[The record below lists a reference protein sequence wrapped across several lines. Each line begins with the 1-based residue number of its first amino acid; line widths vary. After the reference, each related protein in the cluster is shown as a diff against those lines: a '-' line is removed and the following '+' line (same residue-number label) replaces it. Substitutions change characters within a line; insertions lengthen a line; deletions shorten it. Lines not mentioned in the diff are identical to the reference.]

1 MTTQA
6 QNSNNLREDAAKLE
20 AAGMPEDAAKFRATA
35 TKIDDAT
42 IADKVVA
49 FINRFVALPDE
60 RMADMA
66 ALWVI
71 HTWTFDA
78 AYATPYLYI
87 TSAEKQSGKT
97 RFMEVLSEL
106 ARNSIMAANVGSA
119 VFRTI
124 ENARPSLF
132 IDEVDTIYS
141 GGKNED
147 LRGVLN
153 SGYRHSGYALRFVPG
168 KGGGDTEKFS
178 TFCPKVLAG
187 IDNANMPDTIRDR
200 CITFTLKRKPAG
212 AEVERFMIRK
222 VEAEIEAL
230 TAEIREWAHANV
242 DALMDIEPEIIE
254 DISDRAF
261 EIVEPLLAI
270 AERIPGWHNRAREAA
285 AHLLRGEVQ
294 TLSPQ
299 AQALIAARDWM
310 DANGTDRIPS
320 AVLAD
325 LVGVNTKKLGVIL
338 KPYEIRPTTGRM
350 NTGSAPQKMYK
361 RKDFEDA
368 WGRYL

>member
-1 MTTQA
+1 MNSQA
-6 QNSNNLREDAAKLE
+6 QNNGN
-20 AAGMPEDAAKFRATA
+20 
-35 TKIDDAT
+35 IT

-49 FINRFVALPDE
+49 FINRFVALPDDK
-60 RMADMA
+60 MADVA
-66 ALWVI
+66 ALWVL

-106 ARNSIMAANVGSA
+106 SRNSIIAANVGSA
-119 VFRTI
+119 IFRAI

-153 SGYRHSGYALRFVPG
+153 SGYRHSGYALRYVPG
-168 KGGGDTEKFS
+168 KDGGSTEKFS

-187 IDNANMPDTIRDR
+187 IDNAAMPDTIRDR
-200 CITFTLKRKPAG
+200 CITFTLKRKAAG

-222 VEAEIEAL
+222 VEKEIDAL
-230 TAEIREWAHANV
+230 LEEIKEWATNNL
-242 DALMDIEPEIIE
+242 DSLLDIEPDIIE
-254 DISDRAF
+254 EISDRAF
-261 EIVEPLLAI
+261 EIAEPLLAI
-270 AERIPGWHNRAREAA
+270 AERIPGWRDRSREAVT
-285 AHLLRGEVQ
+285 HMLRGEVA

-299 AQALIAARDWM
+299 AQTLIAAREWM
-310 DANGTDRIPS
+310 DENATDRIPS
-320 AVLAD
+320 SILAN
-325 LVGVNTKKLGVIL
+325 LVGVNTKKLGIIL
-338 KPYEIRPTTGRM
+338 NPFGIRPTTGRM
-350 NTGSAPQKMYK
+350 QTGAAPQKVYK